1 MKKMS
6 KRILSVF
13 LSLLMVVTML
23 PFGGIL
29 ALASAKDTEAYFY
42 DNAEGYSA
50 STGTDKING
59 TNYIANNGG
68 TNYVTADRDWTSNG
82 DRTTGFVISFWYNPG
97 ATVGTWGSE
106 CMFAMGLPSDESN
119 NKKYFE
125 VFESGT
131 LRYCYNGTSYID
143 IDVANG
149 GIWNNKVTANKWQYY
164 TIEIEPNGDYY
175 DTLNFY
181 VDGTLA
187 YTLDDST
194 GYNVQA
200 DGRGVCDFFANYSGK
215 VRLASSLGVHNW
227 TSATGSIDEVFIYPS
242 KMKPENA
249 MDLFETKMKSGVY
262 QNTKSAYQSYIATST
277 QLDALNY
284 GGKAEAEQYAQ
295 TNANQLVNAVTSMYG
310 WQPASFTA
318 SAYHFQDL
326 TTGYYNSLAYAP
338 APSATIDENTA
349 YEYFDY
355 DSCYYRVYMPKAS
368 VMVYTGIGATPK
380 VPVMMQFRGNG
391 DNARAVSYLANA
403 TAATKLPLGEFWYGY
418 NDGSGSKP
426 AQTSIGSADKIWPTT
441 TTTQING
448 WVVNSG
454 WAMDSNQ
461 GNKNT
466 HRNFKNYFEYTGSG
480 NTTNYYEIYDSS
492 NVNFTLRHRWRSGF
506 GDDDTYSN
514 LGIPGTVYVI
524 NYAPVI
530 NRVNDLS
537 TVFDDKN
544 ISDYKE
550 GGLNSFLTVLDGLT
564 GDNVNPNNTNTYNYS
579 NNVESAVT
587 ACANAIKS
595 AVTATYT
602 APVADGQYK
611 TLRDAMNYEGAIS
624 DSSVTTVKAAYN
636 NGTNPDGYTSST
648 YNAFVTAYEAAKAKM
663 AALYS
668 TSGSANYS
676 AALGTEAQ
684 DLLDAFAALAHSS
697 VVKPTITPATGATVG
712 KNTQLTITNNTDSY
726 NADTKAQDGTIYYTV
741 KVDGGAESE
750 PMTVTAAK
758 DASAT
763 VTPFA
768 DVPATASTVTVKAYI
783 YAYENAGDTN
793 LQVSANETVTYNL
806 LAAPLIDGK
815 NSGAVKGKDQGDTVA
830 ITGSGNIM
838 YKINDGAYQTY
849 SSAVSLFTDDSSA
862 QTISAY
868 SVVDGVESA
877 VSTVTFTR
885 AGAFTITLDNPNA
898 KSPLFYD
905 AGSAVRVS
913 VDNTKGTF
921 SNVKYKIIP
930 DGDEDHAVVKTLA
943 TDGATTST
951 SAFMNYKGISV
962 VAYVDGAE
970 EDGVEA
976 TFYNVDKFD
985 PMIYQ
990 ESFNGTTAYYDFLGS
1005 STGVDGVLNVPEA
1018 DDTIRV
1024 KQGTYGL
1031 DTYDQRKN
1039 VLKIAAN
1046 SATYGNVLQLNENPL
1061 ANATNAAFAKES
1073 GVTVSFWRYVTPSGD
1088 TAINTDS
1095 LDWLNVLS
1103 FTQTDK
1109 DHLADDS
1116 DAGHYY
1122 YAVLTGNGRFSFS
1135 EGGNAG
1141 GPYYDY
1147 FPNACDITNH
1157 ATDANHGYWTNIVLT
1172 VDPNATTL
1180 EEGIIV
1186 YINGEP
1192 HNISSEDAAC
1202 YRLKGNGFGSKTDKE
1217 IIDELLDYLTDEETN
1232 VLFGYGAWAD
1242 QVGYRSNKDL
1252 YIDDVRMYTKA
1263 LTQAE
1268 INNMYTDSAADAQ
1281 PGYKSSTS
1289 HDPTNVTVYTLGADS
1304 LTGTSYSGTKTA
1316 GDKVGQEFIDYYG
1329 VDPTTCEITY
1339 YSFGTGLSIYE
1350 SKDNV
1355 NWTVLGDSKGR
1366 TGYQNEEL
1374 LGGEYRTVLS
1384 EALAWAANDTSSD
1397 SRTGAAGHLVWAPH
1411 VMYNLNE
1418 DKWMFYGSTSSWNSS
1433 YSAVFL
1439 LSSDNPISG
1448 YQYKEIVVKTQ
1459 NGDSTNAIDACAYY
1473 GRDSEGK
1480 INPNALYMLY
1490 GSWGDIYVKTL
1501 NPNGTRTD
1509 TDRTLGD
1516 LLARANGNGGPGG
1529 GEGGYV
1535 TYENGYYYY
1544 WITAGANGWG
1554 TSGGA
1559 YRQRVFR
1566 SENPTSGFVDVTGS
1580 LATNASSKPHGNG
1593 IVSAYDLK
1601 TNDYIY
1607 TSVGHSSL
1615 YKAYNS
1621 YGETVEINAA
1631 HAREYSHSGIATED
1645 GQLTTRQIWLIG
1657 NVAIHNPVAYT
1668 DNGWPTAFPLNY
1680 DESFTLQYRGD
1691 GSTAR
1696 KSRGFNAF
1704 DIQGVYD
1711 SNTLLNVGDDDSNY
1725 AGYCSGN
1732 SCAYAASY
1740 DTEIIA
1746 TDTDAGVIVNMKSND
1761 GYSFKLTYDDPEN
1774 PTKTYITLYSGTT
1787 EYAHGVIANQGAE
1800 GSAIPE
1806 FSYVINSTGQ
1816 HVWGYKYETIVRD
1829 AENYEGKNQVEVD
1842 GVVYTHKASDKYTV
1856 YGQEISDDLNYLTDT
1871 SAGERVTTLKVNYPS
1886 EIAVNDKSAV
1896 VCVNDADFVAAGYT
1910 AGEYWVEYAAGQDL
1924 WYKDNGD
1931 GTVTTKTPAQ
1941 FKNLSEE
1948 DKAEYYRYYV
1958 LKGTVSNY
1966 FHYFKNEK
1974 DLDGQRITGYPE
1986 KGLELL
1992 IMYTN
1997 VTDSTGTL
2005 YGEYEFPFVMPN
2017 PAWAHTMAATRN
2029 AQSDWIGNDRQS
2041 SVGIF
2046 NRFIDSY
2053 GEATPTYSHVLY
2065 DYNAFTIK
2073 EDASKYGSGVAN
2085 VLADFD
2091 EKSFG
2096 RTDLSTVDKINTLF
2110 DFYDDPSVGINS
2122 GTYSV
2127 QEHQDKGPSAYTA
2140 VPDVVKVNYYID
2152 YSDKSQYQEVAGT
2165 SDNTYVSG
2173 NKNGLIK
2180 TKNGVPFGYQFKM
2193 KASNFLWD
2201 TTDVA
2206 AIHDVTSYERNTT
2219 GLDITYQTH
2228 EAYTDLRYDDDAKDD
2243 AKNPQNLK
2251 SNRNGF
2257 RTASVTWPTNINH
2270 KYWYEPEMMFY
2281 TDLRTYNDQHFDYS
2295 YRKKYLELFA
2305 LGDTTYTFTDMGG
2318 ADKYLDGSNGATG
2331 PTIHDY
2337 WSGAN
2342 TSKRAFDSYS
2352 NGKNDTHAWKGTAT
2366 FSGKNAVKQNEYQD
2380 VYDGWYYMTEVDDG
2394 VLQYHYTDSEATA
2407 RANAKSGTYTD
2418 GNGDTHYY
2426 YGRLNVSAEAYA
2438 NYILEFG
2445 AYHKLGGLVK
2455 GGCFIPHETYN
2466 YYNIGVE
2473 TCDKGAVREFVDTF
2487 ANKEFTVNNGT
2498 AVSEFTKDQIRGTA
2512 TQQGDIQ
2519 DIRVTSGLKAAD
2531 YTVAS
2536 FNEYLDALG
2545 EAYWFVNNPR
2555 NTTYQ
2560 SSVDGKTYE
2569 YSVGYD
2575 NFYGEEHA
2583 AIYQADAAEHNIFD
2597 ETTATAG
2604 SYEARDGGDNK
2615 PHTDEVQA
2623 DIIADVIIAYKNLY
2637 AVSNYTA
2644 AEDFYN
2650 SIEISDGV
2658 DGEGETITDGVI
2670 TFYTDKTKTD
2680 VDYRITKDN
2689 FTDDS
2694 WDQFVALVRNAGA
2707 FFDYYTNGNI
2717 GEEGYDR
2724 VDTDISSWRY
2734 VTMTGEAYNNLLDI
2748 IKHAQSGLMEQ
2759 LDTQSLSDTYDDKT
2773 GADPTY
2779 GGDKLTDGIY
2789 NDQSVQVK
2797 TFDSWYN
2804 MNTEANKA
2812 NELLTAAANTDD
2824 DLTQDG
2830 PNKTAYEVED
2840 GTTVY
2845 FTNGRYKVTDVK
2857 AYEFD
2862 DYTYYAQ
2869 SFSTDEF
2876 TEDGE
2881 GSSTKYDEAENCS
2894 EMQDTVYDES
2904 ATLAATTLEDCD
2916 TADAYA
2922 AYDAAYSA
2930 VESVNFDKYLETAK
2944 DGSDGAEALVNAELA
2959 KKTSEYNPEAETRA
2973 ETVYVTLTS
2982 DQVAAYN
2989 ERMGA
2994 EILETGK
3001 DYKNTLHTGTDPITA
3016 ALLTVFNTVEGDKE
3030 NYVKK
3035 FNITYTVKNGD
3046 TVVAED
3052 SDSKF
3057 YGEATKDFAVPE
3069 EAQGQSKISITYT
3082 DLDGNA
3088 LGSVK
3093 EKTQNGT
3100 TFSRIAKSNM
3110 DITLAITQ
3118 NNGGEG
3124 AYTVK
3129 ICNVYGT
3136 VTDIFTAAEADV
3148 KDIAQKIETKTIT
3161 IGSKSF
3167 TAPLVPYYTFSAW
3180 QKSTDDEEKVV
3191 VFTPQYNAG
3200 VTVNFTV
3207 AQGGVASGAA
3217 LKETGS
3223 TTYSTAFD
3231 TEVTLDASEVED
3243 FWAWATVSGDNLYQI
3258 ASYSPSYKF
3267 YAVYGNNKSDEIN
3280 GEQFVAIRKIDGRYY
3295 EPDGKTELKADK
3307 VDTVFNI
3314 NYDAEAVLKSKLD
3327 KKLPFVSL
3335 INAELAEGKKKA
3347 TGYFRITQGSSVTP
3361 SEFGTLATSKS
3372 ANKAY
3377 MVEGSASKFRTSTIL
3392 SSGQYVFTINRPS
3405 SAFTAVTFRGYMAYL
3420 FPYDFTHT
3428 SNTSVSDV
3436 EADLNVTEYSGN
3448 IAIAQ

>member
-1 MKKMS
+1 
-6 KRILSVF
+6 
-13 LSLLMVVTML
+13 MVVTML

-68 TNYVTADRDWTSNG
+68 TNYVTADKDWTPNG

-143 IDVANG
+143 VDVASG
-149 GIWNNKVTANKWQYY
+149 GIWNNKVTANKWQYI
-164 TIEIEPNGDYY
+164 TIIIDPNGDYY
-175 DTLNFY
+175 DTLSFY
-181 VDGTLA
+181 VDDTLT

-194 GYNVQA
+194 GTNVQA

-215 VRLASSLGVHNW
+215 VRLASSLGVHSW

-242 KMKPENA
+242 KMKPEDA

-277 QLDALNY
+277 QLDAFNY

-295 TNANQLVNAVTSMYG
+295 TNANQLVDKITTMYG
-310 WQPASFTA
+310 WNETFTTINGSGYSSAIYSPTIPSPASSDNATNTTGDVQVNSSWTGSDGVNTRIYQPSPVLLYDGKTKMTFPVGVWAHPYKTGTWSKNGRTTYIYPTA
-318 SAYHFQDL
+318 APFSHESWWKGNIADESNTYALNYDTLINGSAY
-326 TTGYYNSLAYAP
+326 TGYSSSNTNEVVYKTQEFYGVNYVVVSNPTFTNKLYNGTPTYTMYVKDDAKGTTTSVNGTNVYVVDATALI
-338 APSATIDENTA
+338 SA
-349 YEYFDY
+349 
-355 DSCYYRVYMPKAS
+355 
-368 VMVYTGIGATPK
+368 
-380 VPVMMQFRGNG
+380 
-391 DNARAVSYLANA
+391 ARA
-403 TAATKLPLGEFWYGY
+403 AAT
-418 NDGSGSKP
+418 S
-426 AQTSIGSADKIWPTT
+426 
-441 TTTQING
+441 
-448 WVVNSG
+448 
-454 WAMDSNQ
+454 
-461 GNKNT
+461 
-466 HRNFKNYFEYTGSG
+466 
-480 NTTNYYEIYDSS
+480 
-492 NVNFTLRHRWRSGF
+492 
-506 GDDDTYSN
+506 
-514 LGIPGTVYVI
+514 
-524 NYAPVI
+524 
-530 NRVNDLS
+530 
-537 TVFDDKN
+537 FDD
-544 ISDYKE
+544 SYKE
-550 GGLNSFLTVLDGLT
+550 GGYNAVLTALDNTTELDLT
-564 GDNVNPNNTNTYNYS
+564 TKDYS
-579 NNVESAVT
+579 NVATGANSAISTINDLIT
-587 ACANAIKS
+587 ALGNS
-595 AVTATYT
+595 T
-602 APVADGQYK
+602 ADGQYK
-611 TLRDAMNYEGAIS
+611 TLRDAMEYQGAIS
-624 DSSVTTVKAAYN
+624 DGTSTSVPAAYN
-636 NGTNPDGYTSST
+636 NGVNPDGYTTAT
-648 YNAFVTAYEAAKAKM
+648 YTAFKTAYEAAKAKM

-763 VTPFA
+763 VTPFT

-1061 ANATNAAFAKES
+1061 ANSTNAAFAKES
-1073 GVTVSFWRYVTPSGD
+1073 GVTISFWRYVTPSGD
-1088 TAINTDS
+1088 TAINTDD
-1095 LDWLNVLS
+1095 LRWLNVLN
-1103 FTQTDK
+1103 FTKANKDDYTD
-1109 DHLADDS
+1109 ATS
-1116 DAGHYY
+1116 ANHYQ
-1122 YAVLTGNGRFSFS
+1122 YAVLTANGTFSFS
-1135 EGGNAG
+1135 ENGANG
-1141 GPYYDY
+1141 GPYLDY
-1147 FPNACDITNH
+1147 YPASCDITNH
-1157 ATDANHGYWTNIVLT
+1157 STDANHGYWTHIALT
-1172 VDPNATTL
+1172 VDPTTAATTEDSGDTRL
-1180 EEGIIV
+1180 DTGITV

-1192 HNISSEDAAC
+1192 HDIDVSNTETKVDTPVV
-1202 YRLKGNGFGSKTDKE
+1202 KSKNRNFASMTDKE
-1217 IIDELLDYLTDEETN
+1217 VVDELLDYLTDEDTN
-1232 VLFGYGAWAD
+1232 VLFGYGAWDD

-1281 PGYKSSTS
+1281 PGHQSSTS
-1289 HDPTNVTVYTLGADS
+1289 HDPTNVTVYTFKNAYNYTNVDGVSATKPAGAQ
-1304 LTGTSYSGTKTA
+1304 
-1316 GDKVGQEFIDYYG
+1316 VGQEFIDYYN
-1329 VDPTTCEITY
+1329 VDLSLVDISY
-1339 YSFGTGLSIYE
+1339 YSFGTGMTIYK
-1350 SKDNV
+1350 SDDNV
-1355 NWTVLGDSKGR
+1355 NWTVIGDSKGR

-1374 LGGEYRTVLS
+1374 FNGEYRSVLGYRIDQGGT
-1384 EALAWAANDTSSD
+1384 ADTPLGWASQGESIDHGEVRARAS
-1397 SRTGAAGHLVWAPH
+1397 GHLLWAPH
-1411 VMYNLNE
+1411 VMYNLKQ
-1418 DKWMFYGSTSSWNSS
+1418 DKWMYYGSTSAWQSN
-1433 YSAVFL
+1433 YSAVFVFT
-1439 LSSDNPISG
+1439 SDEVANNYT
-1448 YQYKEIVVKTQ
+1448 YQEIVVKTQ
-1459 NGDSTNAIDACAYY
+1459 SGDSTNAIDACAYY

-1516 LLARANGNGGPGG
+1516 LLARANNNGGPGG

-1544 WITAGANGWG
+1544 WISAGANGWG

-1615 YKAYNS
+1615 YKAYNT

-1711 SNTLLNVGDDDSNY
+1711 SNTLLNVGDDDSKY

-1732 SCAYAASY
+1732 YCAYAASY

-2305 LGDTTYTFTDMGG
+2305 LGDNTYTFTDMGG

-2366 FSGKNAVKQNEYQD
+2366 FSGKNAVKQNEYQE

-2418 GNGDTHYY
+2418 GNGKTQYY
-2426 YGRLNVSAEAYA
+2426 YGKLNVSAEAYA

-2466 YYNIGVE
+2466 YYNIGVA

-2498 AVSEFTKDQIRGTA
+2498 AVSEFTNDQIRGTA

-2583 AIYQADAAEHNIFD
+2583 AIYQADAAEHNIFN

-2694 WDQFVALVRNAGA
+2694 WDQFVALVRNSGA

-2812 NELLTAAANTDD
+2812 NELLTAAANKDD

-2930 VESVNFDKYLETAK
+2930 VESVNFDKYLATAK

-3148 KDIAQKIETKTIT
+3148 KDIAQKIETETIT

-3217 LKETGS
+3217 LKEAGS

-3243 FWAWATVSGDNLYQI
+3243 FWAWATISGDNLYQI

-3295 EPDGKTELKADK
+3295 EPDGKTELKANK